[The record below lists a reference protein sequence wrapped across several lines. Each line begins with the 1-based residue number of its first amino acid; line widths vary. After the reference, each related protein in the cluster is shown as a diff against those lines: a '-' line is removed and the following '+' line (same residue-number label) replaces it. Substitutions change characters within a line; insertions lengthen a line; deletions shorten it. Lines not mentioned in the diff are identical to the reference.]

1 MVQQFTAWM
10 PELAFN
16 TVRMRQLLQKY
27 KDFCWGYEEEEEF
40 QAVKVRMC
48 MEKCIQ
54 LHTGTN
60 LSNVGVFTKLRLKR
74 MIIEGA
80 VV

>member
-1 MVQQFTAWM
+1 MVQEFTAWM

-27 KDFCWGYEEEEEF
+27 KDFYWGYEEEEEF

-48 MEKCIQ
+48 VAKCIQ
-54 LHTGTN
+54 PLDPVKTLMVLADTAKLLETGF
-60 LSNVGVFTKLRLKR
+60 V
-74 MIIEGA
+74 
-80 VV
+80 